1 MRQRLIRLTA
11 VLWIAASAIAVLG
24 TLYATIVN
32 EDPSYVL
39 VGLALALIGLLIAR
53 WLWTS
58 LGFSLPAAFY
68 VSLIWLPVAVAF
80 GLQAPG
86 GQLFPLQLGLAT
98 VAASASLL
106 ALLLWVT
113 RPTGANR

>member
-1 MRQRLIRLTA
+1 MRRRLIRLTA
-11 VLWIAASAIAVLG
+11 ALWVAASAIAVSG

-39 VGLALALIGLLIAR
+39 VGLALALSGLLVAR

-58 LGFSLPAAFY
+58 IGFSLPAAFY
-68 VSLIWLPVAVAF
+68 VSLIWLPVGVAF

-86 GQLFPLQLGLAT
+86 GQLLPLQLGLAT
-98 VAASASLL
+98 IATSASLL

-113 RPTGANR
+113 RPMRANR